1 MVAPSGLDAPC
12 SGLVARKKAI
22 HQSDLRCY
30 VGLSRCYFAPAFQ
43 CRVLRKGVSVSVF
56 SWLFDRPSPN
66 QPVPRPDANRL
77 APMPGPEPV
86 RSRFGHAERVPTGL
100 FRFIA
105 IDVETACSDAA
116 SICQIG
122 IACVDPGDR
131 IETFSM
137 LVNPRMRFDPF
148 NIRLHGIGPAHVEDA
163 PCFTDAIEMLMPL
176 LDLHHLVQHSNFDRQ
191 AVTAACR
198 SCRRDVPDWRWA
210 DSVTIA
216 RRAWPELKGNGG
228 HGLANLKKRLKLD
241 FHHHDA
247 GEDARAAAMVVL
259 HAERQ
264 LGLPFE
270 DLLKPQPRKTVAAK
284 VTLEGDPAGALA
296 GSVVV
301 FTGALQMPRSEAT
314 TRAAQAGMCVRAGV
328 TKQTT
333 HLVVGDQDLTV
344 LAGHDRSSKHRKA
357 EEMQEAGHPIRII
370 GESAFRALVA
380 EAYLEDGIR

>member
-1 MVAPSGLDAPC
+1 MSM
-12 SGLVARKKAI
+12 
-22 HQSDLRCY
+22 
-30 VGLSRCYFAPAFQ
+30 
-43 CRVLRKGVSVSVF
+43 F
-56 SWLFDRPSPN
+56 SWLFDRPSPKQTN
-66 QPVPRPDANRL
+66 PRPDASRL
-77 APMPGPEPV
+77 APIPGPALDRP
-86 RSRFGHAERVPTGL
+86 RFDHADRIPTGR

-148 NIRLHGIGPAHVEDA
+148 NIRLHGIGPDHVEDA

-176 LDLHHLVQHSNFDRQ
+176 LDPHHLVQHSNFDKQ
-191 AVTAACR
+191 AVTAACH
-198 SCRRDVPDWRWA
+198 SCGREVPDWRWA

-270 DLLKPQPRKTVAAK
+270 DLLKPQPRKTFAAK
-284 VTLEGDPAGALA
+284 VILEGDPAGALA
-296 GSVVV
+296 GSVMV
-301 FTGALQMPRSEAT
+301 FTGALQMSRTEAA

-333 HLVVGDQDLTV
+333 HLVVGDQDLTL
-344 LAGHDRSSKHRKA
+344 LAGHDKSSKHRKA
-357 EEMQEAGHPIRII
+357 EEMQASGHSIRII
-370 GESAFRALVA
+370 GESAFRELVA
-380 EAYLEDGIR
+380 DACPDDGKR